1 MRLGVIDSN
10 VLIAYALSRDQNHDI
25 GAEIV
30 RGVDGRKLPN
40 CVLTNY
46 VLGEVLNYIHNR
58 AGQDIALDTLERLD
72 RSPGFSIDHCAR
84 RDFLEGKK
92 LFRKYDRLT
101 FVDSITVAYMQREDI
116 GYLYS
121 FDDDFDGID
130 GVVRLDD
137 AVAPD

>member
-1 MRLGVIDSN
+1 MRLAVADSN
-10 VLIAYALSRDQNHDI
+10 VLIAYALSRDQNHDR

-30 RGVDGRKLPN
+30 RGVDGRSLPD

-72 RSPGFSIDHCAR
+72 RSPGFSIDNCAQ

-101 FVDSITVAYMQREDI
+101 FVDSITVAYIQREDI
-116 GYLYS
+116 GCLYS

-130 GVVRLDD
+130 GVMRLDD
-137 AVAPD
+137 AVTPD